1 MIPGFGGNF
10 FIISMLFDKVMMIIS
25 RFGGLILTLLISFIL
40 SSYLYFIIEFNFKS
54 LVSYKL
60 ISMPEPVIKYFI
72 QYLKNYYHNR
82 AKLPLSETFKILI
95 ILVAPYATIKLFKI
109 IFGFLLFALAMKLQN
124 KIPTISS
131 YILRKVNVNSYLAS
145 QISIQKNQKK
155 VPINQKEIQN
165 NHIVNNGNESIN
177 QMRNNKTKIN
187 LRK

>member
-25 RFGGLILTLLISFIL
+25 RFGGLILTLLISFVL

-82 AKLPLSETFKILI
+82 AKLPLSETFKIFIL
-95 ILVAPYATIKLFKI
+95 LVAPYTTIKLFKI
-109 IFGFLLFALAMKLQN
+109 ILNFLLFVLSMKVQH

-131 YILRKVNVNSYLAS
+131 YILRKVNVNPYLMN
-145 QISIQKNQKK
+145 QISAQKNQSKI
-155 VPINQKEIQN
+155 PINQGKIQN
-165 NHIVNNGNESIN
+165 NQIIAQPNGVVNKAE
-177 QMRNNKTKIN
+177 NNKIKIN